1 MAILHPKLAFPIQF
15 LACEPRH
22 LWQTAGVPKAVGL
35 AGKARERASTDL
47 LWDFECFIFQVLCFL
62 VYKTGHME
70 PVLFPKL

>member
-1 MAILHPKLAFPIQF
+1 MRDP
-15 LACEPRH
+15 E
-22 LWQTAGVPKAVGL
+22 PKAVGL

-47 LWDFECFIFQVLCFL
+47 PWDFECFIFQVLCFL